1 MLDHTKGNIISVTV
15 EDEMKRSYIDYAM
28 SVIVGRALPD
38 VRDGLKPVH
47 RRILYAMHEL
57 GVTSDKP
64 FLKSAR
70 IVGEVMGKY
79 HPHGDAA
86 IYDSMV
92 RLAQKFSTR
101 YLLVDGQGNFGSV
114 DGDPPAAMRYTE
126 ARMSSLS
133 QELLRDI
140 EKETVNFVAN
150 FDGSLDEPSVLP
162 SRFPNLIVNGS
173 SGIAVG
179 MATNIPPHNLSE
191 VIDGIIY
198 LINNPEATVKDLM
211 RFIKGPD
218 FPTAGLILGRNG
230 IEEAYKTGRGSIKMR
245 ARARIE
251 NMQNGK
257 NRILVTELP
266 YQVNKAQLIEKIA
279 DLVKNK
285 IIEGIVDLR
294 DESDRTGMRIVIEL
308 KKDAMPNTILNQL
321 YKHTK
326 LEDTFGVIM
335 LAIVDDRPKVLTLKE
350 MLAEYIR
357 HQKEIVIRRTKFD
370 LAQAEERAHI
380 LEGLRIALAN
390 IDEIIRIVRGSRTP
404 QIAKDELMRVFNFSD
419 RQAREILSMTI
430 QRLTGLEQ
438 EKIENEYEE
447 VLKTIAELK
456 EILADENRIYGII
469 KTELLEIKKKFGDER
484 RTEITHEVEDIEL
497 EDLIAEED
505 IVVTLTHNGYIKRL
519 PIDTYRNQRRGGKG
533 ITGITTKQEDFVE
546 HLFITT
552 TLSYI
557 LFFSNK
563 GKMYSLRGYEI
574 PEASRQA
581 RGLPIINLVS
591 VQPGEKITTVIPL
604 KNFETQDYLFMV
616 TRRGLVKKCM
626 LSKLQSTRRL
636 GLIVISLQED
646 DDLIDVRLTNGEQE
660 VILVTA
666 NSSPSDSMKIR
677 SDLWGE
683 PPEA

>member
-557 LFFSNK
+557 LFFSIK
-563 GKMYSLRGYEI
+563 TRCILCVGMRFRSEPSGTE
-574 PEASRQA
+574 SS
-581 RGLPIINLVS
+581 IINLVS
-591 VQPGEKITTVIPL
+591 VQPEKIT
-604 KNFETQDYLFMV
+604 E
-616 TRRGLVKKCM
+616 
-626 LSKLQSTRRL
+626 
-636 GLIVISLQED
+636 
-646 DDLIDVRLTNGEQE
+646 
-660 VILVTA
+660 
-666 NSSPSDSMKIR
+666 
-677 SDLWGE
+677 
-683 PPEA
+683 